1 MSTPPERP
9 RRTGRFVPLVI
20 FLILGALLFVGGVAA
35 GLYLLFSKYSGV
47 RNLWLLGCGAPVVV
61 AVLGFFTLFNLYLRL
76 SKPLQELF
84 NAINTVEE
92 GDLSVRISET
102 HSDLYGDLFKRFNNM
117 VGELERAE
125 QQRRNLTADIAH
137 ELRTPLHIIQGNLEG
152 VIDGV
157 YLPTPEH
164 INNTLDETRLLTRL
178 VNDLQTLSLAETGH
192 LPLHPARFLLA
203 DLVEDLTSSFSTQA
217 ASLGIDLKTSV
228 MNQEQQLTADYDR
241 LNQVLSNLI
250 ANALRHTPRGGTILL
265 QVERIQTGS
274 PPANDAVRITVRD
287 TGSGIPAEDLPFIF
301 DRFWRGDR
309 SRSER
314 THSGLGLAI
323 AKQLIRAHGGTITAQ
338 SLVGE
343 GSSFVIEIPEAGEDL
358 LLS

>member
-1 MSTPPERP
+1 M
-9 RRTGRFVPLVI
+9 GRSVPLVI
-20 FLILGALLFVGGVAA
+20 FLVLGALLFVGGVAA

-61 AVLGFFTLFNLYLRL
+61 AVLAFITLFNLYLRL
-76 SKPLQELF
+76 SRPLANLF
-84 NAINTVEE
+84 HAINTIEE
-92 GDLSVRISET
+92 GDLSVRVSET
-102 HSDLYGDLFKRFNNM
+102 RSPIYGDLFKRFNNM

-178 VNDLQTLSLAETGH
+178 VNDLQTLSLAETGQ

-203 DLVEDLTSSFSTQA
+203 DLVEELSSSFSSQA
-217 ASLGIDLKTSV
+217 DALGIDLKTSV
-228 MNQEQQLTADYDR
+228 MDPGQQLTADYDR

-250 ANALRHTPRGGTILL
+250 ANALRHTPRGGTVLL
-265 QVERIQTGS
+265 QTESIQNGAL
-274 PPANDAVRITVRD
+274 PAKTAVRITVRD
-287 TGSGIPAEDLPFIF
+287 TGSGIPPEDLPFIF

-314 THSGLGLAI
+314 MHSGLGLAI
-323 AKQLIRAHGGTITAQ
+323 AKQLIRAHGGTIVAQ
-338 SLVGE
+338 SVVGT
-343 GSSFVIEIPEAGEDL
+343 GSSFVIELPTDGGDL
-358 LLS
+358 LIS